1 METNVITQHI
11 ELRPSALHGTKPC
24 IAGSRIRVEDI
35 YVWYILQGKSAEQI
49 VADFPQ
55 LTMSDVHAALTYYYD
70 HRETLDRQWAE
81 GKKYVEKMM
90 AEAPPSLLRQR
101 MKEKGLDPNSL
112 PS

>member
-11 ELRPSALHGTKPC
+11 ELRPSAIHGTKPC

-35 YVWYILQGKSAEQI
+35 HGWYILQGLSAEQI

-55 LTMSDVHAALTYYYD
+55 LTMSDVYAALAYYYD

-81 GKKYVEKMM
+81 GKKSLAEMK

-101 MKEKGLDPNSL
+101 MREKGLDLNSL